1 MALGPGTSEITP
13 SIVDPPRLP
22 VRVETVRRQF
32 DARVARWPRHEAVVR
47 EVGRRLIERLDLM
60 RLAPRLVADVGAGG
74 GAART
79 ALMGKFPQSRWLGL
93 DLSAAMLASGRK
105 AGWSGRLAAWAG
117 SSPWLV
123 CAEAGQLPLPA
134 GAVDLV
140 HSNLMLHWH
149 PAPHTLFVEWARVL
163 GTDGL
168 LLFSAF
174 GPDTLKELRA
184 AMTEA
189 WPAARPVSF
198 VDMHD
203 YGDMMVAAGL
213 ATPVMDVETLT
224 LTYASAAALISEA
237 RALGANP
244 RDDRPDWLPGGA
256 AGRRLREALTRRAGP
271 DGRIALSFE
280 VVYGHA
286 WKPAP
291 RVRGQ
296 TAVTLEALRAE
307 LGARKKAPS

>member
-22 VRVETVRRQF
+22 ARVETVQRQF
-32 DARVARWPRHEAVVR
+32 DARAARWPRHDAVVR
-47 EVGRRLIERLDLM
+47 EVGRRLIERLSLM
-60 RLAPRLVADVGAGG
+60 RLAPRLIVDVGAGA

-79 ALMGKFPQSRWLGL
+79 ALLGRYPEARWLGL
-93 DLSAAMLASGRK
+93 DISRAMLLGARD
-105 AGWSGRLAAWAG
+105 AGWTGRFAAWAG
-117 SSPWLV
+117 RVPWRV
-123 CAEAGQLPLPA
+123 NAEAGRLPLAA
-134 GAVDLV
+134 GSADLL

-149 PAPHTLFVEWARVL
+149 PAPHTLFPEWARVL
-163 GTDGL
+163 ATDGL

-184 AMTEA
+184 AMAEV

-224 LTYASAAALISEA
+224 LTYANPEALIAEA

-244 RDDRPDWLPGGA
+244 RDDRPGWLPGSA
-256 AGRRLREALTRRAGP
+256 AGRRLRAALARRAGP
-271 DGRIALSFE
+271 DGRIALTFE

-291 RVRGQ
+291 RERSGAGVSV
-296 TAVTLEALRAE
+296 ASLKAE
-307 LGARKKAPS
+307 LAARRKAQ

>member
-22 VRVETVRRQF
+22 ARVETVRRQF
-32 DARVARWPRHEAVVR
+32 DARSARWPRHEAVVR
-47 EVGRRLIERLDLM
+47 EVGRRLIERLALM
-60 RLAPRLVADVGAGG
+60 RLAPRLIADVGAGA
-74 GAART
+74 GAAR
-79 ALMGKFPQSRWLGL
+79 AGLLARYPEARWLGL
-93 DLSAAMLASGRK
+93 DVSSAMLLGARD
-105 AGWSGRLAAWAG
+105 AGWTGRLAAWAG
-117 SSPWLV
+117 RAPWRV
-123 CAEAGQLPLPA
+123 CAEAGRLPLAP
-134 GAVDLV
+134 GAVDLL

-149 PAPHTLFVEWARVL
+149 PAPHTLFPEWARVL
-163 GTDGL
+163 ATDGL

-184 AMTEA
+184 AMAEA
-189 WPAARPVSF
+189 WPAARPVNF

-224 LTYASAAALISEA
+224 LTYASPEALIAEA
-237 RALGANP
+237 RALGGNP

-256 AGRRLREALTRRAGP
+256 AGRRLRAALARRAGA

-291 RVRGQ
+291 RARAAAGVSLQ
-296 TAVTLEALRAE
+296 DLRAE
-307 LGARKKAPS
+307 LAARKKAP

>member
-22 VRVETVRRQF
+22 ARVETVRRQF
-32 DARVARWPRHEAVVR
+32 DARAARWPRHEAVVR
-47 EVGRRLIERLDLM
+47 EVGQRLIERLSLM
-60 RLAPRLVADVGAGG
+60 RLAPRLIVDVGAGA

-79 ALMGKFPQSRWLGL
+79 ALLGRYPEARWMGL
-93 DLSAAMLASGRK
+93 DLSRAMLLGEGDT
-105 AGWSGRLAAWAG
+105 GWARRFAAWAG
-117 SSPWLV
+117 RAPWRV
-123 CAEAGQLPLPA
+123 NAEAGQLPLAA
-134 GAVDLV
+134 GSADLL

-149 PAPHTLFVEWARVL
+149 PAPHTLFPEWARVMA
-163 GTDGL
+163 TDGL

-184 AMTEA
+184 AMAEA
-189 WPAARPVSF
+189 WPAVRPVSF

-224 LTYASAAALISEA
+224 LTYANPDALIAEA

-244 RDDRPDWLPGGA
+244 RDDRPGALPGSA
-256 AGRRLREALTRRAGP
+256 AGRRLREALARRARP
-271 DGRIALSFE
+271 DGRIALTFE

-291 RVRGQ
+291 RERSGAGVSV
-296 TAVTLEALRAE
+296 ASLKAE
-307 LGARKKAPS
+307 LAARRKTQ